1 MGYTEALLVNLPTPD
16 FSMPYNDMP
25 CTVVALAFG
34 PLVNITT
41 KSLTIIRVADELKE
55 VENSLKNRM
64 IKKSKSIAN
73 KIIELFSKKKK
84 STSSETPSQDT
95 NEGDELN
102 EELTNLVNEEEK
114 KNR

>member
-1 MGYTEALLVNLPTPD
+1 MGTPD
-16 FSMPYNDMP
+16 FSMPYNVICLA
-25 CTVVALAFG
+25 CTVVAMGFG

-64 IKKSKSIAN
+64 IRKSKSIAN
-73 KIIELFSKKKK
+73 KVIELFSKKKK
-84 STSSETPSQDT
+84 STSSETPSQNT

>member
-1 MGYTEALLVNLPTPD
+1 
-16 FSMPYNDMP
+16 
-25 CTVVALAFG
+25 
-34 PLVNITT
+34 
-41 KSLTIIRVADELKE
+41 
-55 VENSLKNRM
+55 M
-64 IKKSKSIAN
+64 IKNSKSIAN

-102 EELTNLVNEEEK
+102 EELTNLVNEEGK

>member
-1 MGYTEALLVNLPTPD
+1 
-16 FSMPYNDMP
+16 
-25 CTVVALAFG
+25 
-34 PLVNITT
+34 
-41 KSLTIIRVADELKE
+41 
-55 VENSLKNRM
+55 M
-64 IKKSKSIAN
+64 IKKSKSIVN

-84 STSSETPSQDT
+84 STSSETSSQDT

>member
-1 MGYTEALLVNLPTPD
+1 MLCFSILHIHLLPLSHNIFLL
-16 FSMPYNDMP
+16 FFQ
-25 CTVVALAFG
+25 VVALAFG

-55 VENSLKNRM
+55 VENSLKNR
-64 IKKSKSIAN
+64 IIRKSKSIAN

-95 NEGDELN
+95 NEGDELK
-102 EELTNLVNEEEK
+102 EELTDSAKEEEK

>member
-1 MGYTEALLVNLPTPD
+1 
-16 FSMPYNDMP
+16 
-25 CTVVALAFG
+25 
-34 PLVNITT
+34 
-41 KSLTIIRVADELKE
+41 
-55 VENSLKNRM
+55 M

-73 KIIELFSKKKK
+73 KIIESFSKKKK
-84 STSSETPSQDT
+84 STSSETSSQDT